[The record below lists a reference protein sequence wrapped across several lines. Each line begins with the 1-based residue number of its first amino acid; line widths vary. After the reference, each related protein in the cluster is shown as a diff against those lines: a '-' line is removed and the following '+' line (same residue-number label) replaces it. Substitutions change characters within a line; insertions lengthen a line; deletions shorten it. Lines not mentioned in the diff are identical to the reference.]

1 MPYLERRCNLKY
13 IIDIHEEIFIGTYLI
28 ICTIFYFF
36 YRRKNRYCNYWCIA
50 ALILYI
56 FALIKITVFP
66 IYIFEENY
74 VQKLQNEFSLSP
86 YQIIPFKTIKNCLLT
101 SAWKVQI
108 IGNILLL
115 MPIPLFIGFLSKNF
129 SIKKTLLA
137 GIFTS
142 ISIEL
147 IQFITNVITQFPN
160 RVADIDDILLNTVG
174 IILGSIVF
182 LVIKKTKL
190 YTILLKI
197 TTTSSTLH

>member
-1 MPYLERRCNLKY
+1 MPYLERRCDLKY
-13 IIDIHEEIFIGTYLI
+13 IIDIHEEIFIVTYLI
-28 ICTIFYFF
+28 ICTIFYFI
-36 YRRKNRYCNYWCIA
+36 YRRKNRYFNYWCIA
-50 ALILYI
+50 AFILYI

-66 IYIFEENY
+66 IYVYEQNY

-108 IGNILLL
+108 IGNIVLL

-147 IQFITNVITQFPN
+147 IQLITNIITQFPN
-160 RVADIDDILLNTVG
+160 RVADIDDILLNSVGTILG
-174 IILGSIVF
+174 IIVF
-182 LVIKKTKL
+182 VTIKKTKL
-190 YTILLKI
+190 YIILLKI
-197 TTTSSTLH
+197 TTTSSH